1 MGSITDQ
8 IQEQRNAMSENT
20 PGDQQ
25 GWLSP
30 QERKQIS
37 YLLRFLATVLVC
49 VLLASL
55 FAGILISIFQNG

>member
-1 MGSITDQ
+1 M
-8 IQEQRNAMSENT
+8 MSENT

-30 QERKQIS
+30 QERKQIN